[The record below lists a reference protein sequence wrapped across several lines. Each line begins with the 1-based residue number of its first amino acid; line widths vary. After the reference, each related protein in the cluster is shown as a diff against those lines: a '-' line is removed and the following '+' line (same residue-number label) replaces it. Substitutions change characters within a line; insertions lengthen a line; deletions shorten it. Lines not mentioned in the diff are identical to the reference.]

1 MFRSGLD
8 SLIVLGVGLVSFLVG
23 WHYQKGKEGRR

>member
-8 SLIVLGVGLVSFLVG
+8 SLIVLGVGLGVLWCWSCLLA
-23 WHYQKGKEGRR
+23 RRRR